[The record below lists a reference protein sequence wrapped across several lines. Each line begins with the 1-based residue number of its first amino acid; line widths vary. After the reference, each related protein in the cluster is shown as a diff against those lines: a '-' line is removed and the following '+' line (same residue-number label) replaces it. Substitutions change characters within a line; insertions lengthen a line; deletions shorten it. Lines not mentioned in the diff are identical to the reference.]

1 MPKTKKKSAKSTQQ
15 PSALSKLL
23 RAGTDAKRMYNEPE
37 FRELVAATL
46 LFAAKALRGTGGGGK
61 RSAKSGSVKRPAAAQ
76 PAKKKPASR
85 VAKKAKAKAPKAGA
99 KNAASK
105 APRKTARRSLKKKA

>member
-76 PAKKKPASR
+76 PAKKPASR